1 MFIHLHNHS
10 HYSLL
15 DGLPKIPDLVAKAKE
30 FKMPSLALT
39 DHGSMYGVIEFYQ
52 QCKKQGLKPIIG
64 VEAYLAQGSRF
75 DKKGRLDAEPYHLIL
90 LAKNKAGYQNLLKLT
105 TLAHLEGFYYKP
117 RIDWELLE
125 KYHEG
130 LIALS
135 ACLQGEVARAILSND
150 PLKAEETILKYQKTF
165 GPDNFYLELQDN
177 PNIPEQRL
185 VNEALVKFS
194 EKLKI
199 PVVATN
205 DVHYLNPEDA

>member
-1 MFIHLHNHS
+1 MFIHLHTHS

-15 DGLPKIPDLVAKAKE
+15 DGLSKIPELVAKAKE

-90 LAKNKAGYQNLLKLT
+90 LAKNKAGYQNLLKLVT
-105 TLAHLEGFYYKP
+105 AANLEGFYYKP
-117 RIDWELLE
+117 RIDWELLG

-135 ACLQGEVARAILSND
+135 ACLQGEIPRTILSGDLAKARAI
-150 PLKAEETILKYQKTF
+150 IQKYASTF
-165 GPDNFYLELQDN
+165 GPDNFYLELQHN
-177 PNIPEQRL
+177 PNIPEQQTVNDRL
-185 VNEALVKFS
+185 IKFS
-194 EKLKI
+194 ASCI
-199 PVVATN
+199 SPV
-205 DVHYLNPEDA
+205 